1 MSVVPRPLGA
11 LSWLRSKFCV
21 VSLAALMVCILA
33 LLHADEPQPRL
44 SPGQSPEPWVQWVED
59 QGRFANTALQVLLPL
74 AMRDVEGLRRLAWI
88 AVLGT
93 ASTHGLKHA
102 LNNVDVSG
110 VRLGQRPSSQT
121 SKHNMPSGHSS
132 LASSGAVFVC
142 RRYGWRWGLLLW
154 PMVLAVM
161 YTRMALDA
169 HTLAAVVMGVALGVL
184 FTWRLSARKA

>member
-1 MSVVPRPLGA
+1 MAVVPSPIGSSPWWRG
-11 LSWLRSKFCV
+11 RVCV
-21 VSLAALMVCILA
+21 VSALALMVCILA
-33 LLHADEPQPRL
+33 LFNPDEPQPRL
-44 SPGQSPEPWVQWVED
+44 AEGQAPEPWVQWVED
-59 QGRFANTALQVLLPL
+59 QGRFANTALQVVLPIAL
-74 AMRDVEGLRRLAWI
+74 RDVEGLRRLVWI

-102 LNNVDVSG
+102 FNDVQIAG
-110 VRLGQRPSSQT
+110 IRLGQRPGSEN

-161 YTRMALDA
+161 YARMALDA
-169 HTLAAVVMGVALGVL
+169 HTLAAVVMGAALGVL
-184 FTWRLSARKA
+184 FTWRLSARSA

>member
-11 LSWLRSKFCV
+11 LSWLRKRFCG
-21 VSLAALMVCILA
+21 VSFLALVVCILA
-33 LLHADEPQPRL
+33 PLYPNDLQSRVSE
-44 SPGQSPEPWVQWVED
+44 GQSPQPLVQWVEN

-74 AMRDVEGLRRLAWI
+74 AMRDVEGLRRLVWI

-102 LNNVDVSG
+102 LNDVEISG
-110 VRLGQRPSSQT
+110 IRLGQRPSSQS

-169 HTLAAVVMGVALGVL
+169 HTLGAVVMGSALGVL